1 MAAETP
7 CSVLYNDIRSFGGLK
22 HLEIARMLI
31 NGNSYLGST
40 LLEKCSS
47 NRSYLTR
54 YIVHRKPDQC
64 APAIY
69 SDFTV
74 TTLHLSAAI
83 CSKLGGGESAYR
95 AIAEHY
101 RGPAANEMMSAL
113 ASYKLDSRLYA
124 NALNRI
130 DNFDGN
136 AVREKSTLYLM
147 LFVATGALA
156 DPVQGVA
163 TVERFCDSKT
173 GGHFGTTETTVGR
186 GFMGSLDQPHAVA
199 PNLGLLRTH
208 ADNCVD
214 MQIHPLT
221 RDPRGTVIGSLPK
234 TSPSITDV
242 GADASREHLRIWLEG
257 EHWYA
262 QGLGS
267 TNGTVLESGAGD
279 GDIVIEPPRDL
290 REPGKIYPPWKSPT
304 ATGSIWVSTRHSLSL
319 WTSTDGDRK
328 TVAVRLSS
336 STFCVVNDNTQRYT
350 WAVRLSWYFTDIRTA
365 HVYARQ
371 PMPDKGTP
379 WILPIAPMATNSSVL
394 TRSTPPWRSTPAPR
408 TTPSVGL

>member
-64 APAIY
+64 APSIY

-74 TTLHLSAAI
+74 TTLNLSSAI

-95 AIAEHY
+95 VIAEHY

-186 GFMGSLDQPHAVA
+186 SFLSSLDNRA
-199 PNLGLLRTH
+199 P
-208 ADNCVD
+208 
-214 MQIHPLT
+214 
-221 RDPRGTVIGSLPK
+221 SLP
-234 TSPSITDV
+234 TS
-242 GADASREHLRIWLEG
+242 AC
-257 EHWYA
+257 
-262 QGLGS
+262 LGR
-267 TNGTVLESGAGD
+267 TPE
-279 GDIVIEPPRDL
+279 
-290 REPGKIYPPWKSPT
+290 T
-304 ATGSIWVSTRHSLSL
+304 A
-319 WTSTDGDRK
+319 
-328 TVAVRLSS
+328 
-336 STFCVVNDNTQRYT
+336 
-350 WAVRLSWYFTDIRTA
+350 
-365 HVYARQ
+365 
-371 PMPDKGTP
+371 
-379 WILPIAPMATNSSVL
+379 L
-394 TRSTPPWRSTPAPR
+394 TCKSTPLRVTRVAR
-408 TTPSVGL
+408 

>member
-74 TTLHLSAAI
+74 TTLNLSAAI

-136 AVREKSTLYLM
+136 AVREKHALPDALCGN
-147 LFVATGALA
+147 GALA

-163 TVERFCDSKT
+163 TVERFLRQQRRASTLAPPKLPSD
-173 GGHFGTTETTVGR
+173 
-186 GFMGSLDQPHAVA
+186 VA
-199 PNLGLLRTH
+199 L
-208 ADNCVD
+208 
-214 MQIHPLT
+214 
-221 RDPRGTVIGSLPK
+221 
-234 TSPSITDV
+234 
-242 GADASREHLRIWLEG
+242 
-257 EHWYA
+257 
-262 QGLGS
+262 
-267 TNGTVLESGAGD
+267 
-279 GDIVIEPPRDL
+279 
-290 REPGKIYPPWKSPT
+290 
-304 ATGSIWVSTRHSLSL
+304 
-319 WTSTDGDRK
+319 
-328 TVAVRLSS
+328 
-336 STFCVVNDNTQRYT
+336 
-350 WAVRLSWYFTDIRTA
+350 
-365 HVYARQ
+365 
-371 PMPDKGTP
+371 
-379 WILPIAPMATNSSVL
+379 
-394 TRSTPPWRSTPAPR
+394 
-408 TTPSVGL
+408 

>member
-31 NGNSYLGST
+31 NGNSYAGST
-40 LLEKCSS
+40 LLDKCST

-54 YIVHRKPDQC
+54 YIVHREPDQC
-64 APAIY
+64 APGIY
-69 SDFTV
+69 NDLTV
-74 TTLHLSAAI
+74 STLNLAAAI
-83 CSKLGGGESAYR
+83 SNKLGGGDRAYQE
-95 AIAEHY
+95 ISEHY
-101 RGPAANEMMSAL
+101 SGPAAQDMMSIL
-113 ASYKLDSRLYA
+113 ADYDLDDRLYA
-124 NALNRI
+124 NALGRI
-130 DNFDGN
+130 NSSDDHSP
-136 AVREKSTLYLM
+136 REKSTLFLM

-186 GFMGSLDQPHAVA
+186 GFMGSLEQPRTVA

-221 RDPRGTVIGSLPK
+221 RNPRGTVIGSLPK

-279 GDIVIEPPRDL
+279 GDTVIEPPRDQ
-290 REPGKIYPPWKSPT
+290 REPGKVYPPVEIANS
-304 ATGSIWVSTRHSLSL
+304 
-319 WTSTDGDRK
+319 DRLHLGLY
-328 TVAVRLSS
+328 T
-336 STFCVVNDNTQRYT
+336 TFLVIVD
-350 WAVRLSWYFTDIRTA
+350 
-365 HVYARQ
+365 
-371 PMPDKGTP
+371 
-379 WILPIAPMATNSSVL
+379 
-394 TRSTPPWRSTPAPR
+394 
-408 TTPSVGL
+408 